1 MEAVNHNY
9 YSAECDIHLTKDNQ
23 WVVIHNSTVNARFC
37 QMGKVRD
44 YTLEELNGFEY
55 EDYRRHQ
62 GVRHPRVAVAL
73 TEDNDLLF
81 VVVDGRFSGKAE
93 GMSAKEL
100 TNFLVKHFNPQ
111 WAINMDGGGSSTMY
125 INGYGDPVTNVLNY
139 PCDNKKWD
147 HYGQRARPTFFLV
160 QYDE

>member
-1 MEAVNHNY
+1 
-9 YSAECDIHLTKDNQ
+9 
-23 WVVIHNSTVNARFC
+23 
-37 QMGKVRD
+37 
-44 YTLEELNGFEY
+44 
-55 EDYRRHQ
+55 
-62 GVRHPRVAVAL
+62 VAL

-81 VVVDGRFSGKAE
+81 IVVDGRFSGKAE

-100 TNFLVKHFNPQ
+100 TNFIAKHFNPQ